1 MTKLKTIA
9 LSFLFIFTIPLHAEG
24 PNYGMCGERPGMIN
38 RLFTD
43 AEKIRIKCIEDAYQA
58 NKEKVRKEIE
68 DLYAMNT
75 KLDAELKK
83 SAIKINY
90 NMVQCSPKYGEP
102 KRAPSLIKRCEEIIV
117 AKTAVIS
124 RINELNGWDAKPVA
138 KNLKTK
144 NSEVSPPCP
153 SKEKLKEMQVARMF
167 NRKLFVTWERCVT
180 LNPEGYFQ

>member
-1 MTKLKTIA
+1 MTKIYTIA
-9 LSFLFIFTIPLHAEG
+9 FFFLFIITTPLHAEG
-24 PNYGMCGERPGMIN
+24 PNYGMCGARPGMIN

-83 SAIKINY
+83 SAVKISY
-90 NMVQCSPKYGEP
+90 NMVQCSQSG
-102 KRAPSLIKRCEEIIV
+102 RAPHLIKRCESLLA
-117 AKTAVIS
+117 AKIAVVS
-124 RINELNGWDAKPVA
+124 RIQELNGWNAKPVA
-138 KNLKTK
+138 KNPK
-144 NSEVSPPCP
+144 VSNAEINPPCP

-180 LNPEGYFQ
+180 LNPEGYLE